1 MAVLKTVGLKSLTV
15 GTRLRTFDPKRFEL
29 KPLPAGQATGD
40 IHIAPDEAARLV
52 RAAALLAAGLGAGGA
67 RGSTV
72 LWQREGNQLLV
83 QPAELSLTLAPGLL
97 AFSIPVS
104 CDQSGALPVHVSFV
118 VGDPGRPAGFL
129 AVTEERPRGPEVV
142 VDTWGEALIAFAWS
156 VVLQLASS
164 LAAEAG
170 MDEDGAPLIPAA
182 IAANPDG
189 LWVTPMARHAFDRAS
204 R

>member
-1 MAVLKTVGLKSLTV
+1 VAVLKTVGLKSLTV
-15 GTRLRTFDPKRFEL
+15 GTRLRTFNPERFEL
-29 KPLPAGQATGD
+29 KPLPPGHATGD
-40 IHIAPDEAARLV
+40 VHVTPDEAARLA
-52 RAAALLAAGLGAGGA
+52 RAAAVLAAGLGAGGA
-67 RGSTV
+67 RGGTV
-72 LWQREGNQLLV
+72 MWQREGNQLLLL
-83 QPAELSLTLAPGLL
+83 PTELSLTLGRGLL

-104 CDQSGALPVHVSFV
+104 CDQSGAAPVHVSFV
-118 VGDPGRPAGFL
+118 VGDPDSPAGFL
-129 AVTEERPRGPEVV
+129 AVTEERPRGPEIV
-142 VDTWGEALIAFAWS
+142 VDTWGEALVAFAWS
-156 VVLQLASS
+156 VVLQLATS